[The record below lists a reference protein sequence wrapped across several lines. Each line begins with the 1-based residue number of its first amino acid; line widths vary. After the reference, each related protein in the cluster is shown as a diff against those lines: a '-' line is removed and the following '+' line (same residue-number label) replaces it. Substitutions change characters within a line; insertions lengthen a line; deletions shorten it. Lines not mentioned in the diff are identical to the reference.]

1 MAAVTGT
8 DDLVTLVDETGT
20 PWGTAPRATVHQ
32 RQTPLHLAF
41 SCYVTRPSGEV
52 LMTRRALTKATWP
65 GVWTNS
71 CCGHP
76 KPRESVESAVVRRVH
91 EELGLE
97 LAMVEP
103 LIPGYRYTAVDAA
116 GIMENEICPVYLGI
130 AASGDVDP
138 DPGEVAE
145 FRWSPWQALRLV
157 AEAAPWLLSPW
168 ASEQMSLLGPHLL
181 AAELVPSSRRR
192 R

>member
-1 MAAVTGT
+1 
-8 DDLVTLVDETGT
+8 
-20 PWGTAPRATVHQ
+20 
-32 RQTPLHLAF
+32 
-41 SCYVTRPSGEV
+41 
-52 LMTRRALTKATWP
+52 MTRRALANAAWP

-76 KPRESVESAVVRRVH
+76 RPGENVESAVTRRVR

-97 LAMVEP
+97 LAVVKP

-116 GIMENEICPVYLGI
+116 GIMENEICPVDLGI

-145 FRWSPWQALRLV
+145 FRWSPWEALRL
-157 AEAAPWLLSPW
+157 AAAAAPWLLSPGR
-168 ASEQMSLLGPHLL
+168 AS
-181 AAELVPSSRRR
+181 R
-192 R
+192 

>member
-1 MAAVTGT
+1 
-8 DDLVTLVDETGT
+8 
-20 PWGTAPRATVHQ
+20 
-32 RQTPLHLAF
+32 
-41 SCYVTRPSGEV
+41 
-52 LMTRRALTKATWP
+52 MTRRALTKAAWP

-97 LAMVEP
+97 LAVVEP

-130 AASGDVDP
+130 AASDDVAP
-138 DPGEVAE
+138 DPREVAE
-145 FRWSPWQALRLV
+145 FRWSPWQGLRLV

-168 ASEQMSLLGPHLL
+168 AAEQVSLMGHDRLEVAIRNARLSSSVPRRCRLDRADDSG
-181 AAELVPSSRRR
+181 AADA
-192 R
+192 

>member
-1 MAAVTGT
+1 MATVTDI
-8 DDLVTLVDETGT
+8 DDLVTLVDEAGT
-20 PWGTAPRATVHQ
+20 PCGTAPRATVHQ

-41 SCYVTRPSGEV
+41 SCYVTPPSGEV
-52 LMTRRALTKATWP
+52 LMTRRALTKAAWP

-76 KPRESVESAVVRRVH
+76 KPGESVESAVVRRVH

-145 FRWSPWQALRLV
+145 FRWSRWPALHHV

-168 ASEQMSLLGPHLL
+168 AHEQISLLGPHRL
-181 AAELVPSSRRR
+181 AAELPPSSRHRR
-192 R
+192 